1 MKKYVKPD
9 LYYENFELSTHIATC
24 AWDMTNLKSKEECS
38 AQADEEFLGFNNV
51 SLFNNERCDIGDPD
65 YEDYCWTNG
74 SVGANVFNS

>member
-9 LYYENFELSTHIATC
+9 LYYENFELSTHVAAC
-24 AWDMTNLKSKEECS
+24 AWDMTNSQSKESCS
-38 AQADEEFLGFNNV
+38 AQADEEYLGFSDV
-51 SLFNNERCDIGDPD
+51 SLFNNAQCDISEAD

>member
-9 LYYENFELSTHIATC
+9 LYYENFELSTHVAAC
-24 AWDMTNLKSKEECS
+24 AWDMGNLQSKDTCS
-38 AQADEEFLGFNNV
+38 AQADNEYLGFGDV
-51 SLFNNERCDIGDPD
+51 SLFNNEKCDIGDAD